1 MTRKEH
7 TIFENFKIVNF
18 IELSAAALFTLL
30 SISFHGDIS
39 LLAFPLSLIYT
50 GILAYIF
57 FVKILKNTNGKFYTP
72 VVKLTSYLPYAL
84 LVSFI
89 IRRAGATGTAYWYD
103 LISVLLWSVVFVC
116 SIIIT
121 NMMKE
126 KKAKALTENW
136 SILPSFKKPKGF
148 GRVIWEV
155 FDWIDA
161 IVWALFTVM
170 LVQIFIFQLYT
181 IPSESMVPTFLIKDR
196 AAVSKIDCG
205 PKFPLTDIGLPD
217 MRKYKKGDT
226 IVLRNPHYTIDRK
239 SEVKSVTSQLI
250 YMLTLMQ
257 VNINR
262 DENGEPKA
270 DPLVKRI
277 CGVPGEQLVMQDGT
291 LYTRTK
297 DDPEWKP
304 AEMDRKYA
312 CWDLSKIKSS
322 LQESVQTYPLSAVQP
337 AYNQM
342 KQRTNSKAVIDSSGE
357 QYELMLQFEEKR
369 RNFDLDAAAF
379 QANQL
384 VMEMGKL
391 VYKTNLDQKFN
402 APATMIYDLLNTNN
416 VQDVTRR
423 IMTQDGGYEWFK
435 NFMTSWIPAK
445 NYERDMYAESNY
457 KLDVMAKI
465 SFGNMVVRYADL
477 MRKSISASLW
487 NSDSVL
493 VENMMLA
500 QNVTWYV
507 QLILD
512 SRNMCVFPANDSTG
526 KPNYLPK
533 DCYFMMGDNRF
544 NSLDLRHASGYSP
557 KNLTEEDSMPIMY
570 QSILEPQYV
579 SKKYIIG
586 KPVIRYWPVN
596 RFARIR

>member
-1 MTRKEH
+1 
-7 TIFENFKIVNF
+7 
-18 IELSAAALFTLL
+18 
-30 SISFHGDIS
+30 
-39 LLAFPLSLIYT
+39 
-50 GILAYIF
+50 
-57 FVKILKNTNGKFYTP
+57 
-72 VVKLTSYLPYAL
+72 
-84 LVSFI
+84 
-89 IRRAGATGTAYWYD
+89 
-103 LISVLLWSVVFVC
+103 
-116 SIIIT
+116 
-121 NMMKE
+121 
-126 KKAKALTENW
+126 
-136 SILPSFKKPKGF
+136 
-148 GRVIWEV
+148 
-155 FDWIDA
+155 
-161 IVWALFTVM
+161 
-170 LVQIFIFQLYT
+170 
-181 IPSESMVPTFLIKDR
+181 
-196 AAVSKIDCG
+196 
-205 PKFPLTDIGLPD
+205 
-217 MRKYKKGDT
+217 
-226 IVLRNPHYTIDRK
+226 
-239 SEVKSVTSQLI
+239 
-250 YMLTLMQ
+250 
-257 VNINR
+257 
-262 DENGEPKA
+262 
-270 DPLVKRI
+270 
-277 CGVPGEQLVMQDGT
+277 
-291 LYTRTK
+291 
-297 DDPEWKP
+297 
-304 AEMDRKYA
+304 
-312 CWDLSKIKSS
+312 
-322 LQESVQTYPLSAVQP
+322 
-337 AYNQM
+337 
-342 KQRTNSKAVIDSSGE
+342 
-357 QYELMLQFEEKR
+357 MLQFEEKR

-586 KPVIRYWPVN
+586 KPVIRFWPIN